1 MRTSFAVENAVAQL
15 GVNLRTARIKRRLT
29 QKMVADRSGISLNT
43 LSKLENG
50 DPGIAVGIVGAV
62 LLALG
67 LDNALASV
75 ASPERDLDGMI
86 LEEAA
91 LPQRVRGRQT
101 RKATGS

>member
-29 QKMVADRSGISLNT
+29 QKMVADRAGISLNT

-50 DPGIAVGIVGAV
+50 VPGIAVGIVGAV

-91 LPQRVRGRQT
+91 LPQRVRGRQS
-101 RKATGS
+101 RKATGG

>member
-15 GVNLRTARIKRRLT
+15 GANLRIARIKRRLT
-29 QKMVADRSGISLNT
+29 QKMVADRAGISLNT

-67 LDNALASV
+67 LDDALAST
-75 ASPERDLDGMI
+75 AAPERDLDGMM
-86 LEEAA
+86 LEESA
-91 LPQRVRGRQT
+91 LPQRVRGRQS
-101 RKATGS
+101 RKHTGG